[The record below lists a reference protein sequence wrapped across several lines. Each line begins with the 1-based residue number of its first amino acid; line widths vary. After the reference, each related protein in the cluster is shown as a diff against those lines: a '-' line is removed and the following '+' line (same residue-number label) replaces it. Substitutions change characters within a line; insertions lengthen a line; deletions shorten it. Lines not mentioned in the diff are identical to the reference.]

1 MKLSFK
7 LTGVEQLAR
16 EMKRVEKRV
25 TAELAAALEHEAK
38 ALLEQANQVAP
49 RESGEM
55 VRSGVVSS
63 DVQPAKGT
71 VEVAVAYLDEKA
83 AAVHEG
89 FHGGKDSEG
98 VLPGEKWFE
107 QTLNA
112 FEPGFQRRIAARLQR
127 VTGGGS

>member
-1 MKLSFK
+1 MKLGFK
-7 LTGVEQLAR
+7 LTGVEHLAR

-25 TAELAAALEHEAK
+25 NAELAAALQDEAR

-49 RESGEM
+49 RESGEL
-55 VRSGVVSS
+55 VRSAGVSS
-63 DVQPAKGT
+63 EVSRGT
-71 VEVAVAYLDEKA
+71 VDVVAAYLDEKA

-107 QTLNA
+107 QTLSA
-112 FEPGFQRRIAARLQR
+112 FEPGFHRRLAERLKR
-127 VTGGGS
+127 VMGGS